1 MRPITFPVLLVVLS
15 GCAGLAVPPGLTI
28 ASYAVDGAS
37 YLGSGKSMTDHMLSD
52 WTGRDC
58 ATWRIIKSRPICHD
72 FTPEEIA
79 TRKRNKEEIRHDIGH
94 AYIATNLDGL
104 DLNNGTLAVAGSKP
118 RAASRAQPRSRRP
131 AIARHEAP
139 KSTASRKPV
148 VLQPAL
154 ATVARK
160 DLPAKSPRARKMQPT
175 VAGDRYLV
183 FGSFRRRGEAVRFA
197 GRHAVMKPS
206 VLPVKVRGKRYY
218 RVVVR
223 PGGRQALT
231 AARHALRRKGV
242 RGAYT
247 MRICRPGTDASHCMR
262 AARPSVGGG

>member
-1 MRPITFPVLLVVLS
+1 MRPITLPVLLVVLS
-15 GCAGLAVPPGLTI
+15 GCGGLAIPPGLTI

-79 TRKRNKEEIRHDIGH
+79 RRKKNKEEIRHDIGH
-94 AYIATNLDGL
+94 AYIATNLDGI

-118 RAASRAQPRSRRP
+118 GVAARTQPAGRK
-131 AIARHEAP
+131 AIIDGHEAP
-139 KSTASRKPV
+139 KPKAVRKPV
-148 VLQPAL
+148 ILQPAL

-160 DLPAKSPRARKMQPT
+160 ELPAEPRRARKTQPT
-175 VAGDRYLV
+175 MAGDRYLV
-183 FGSFRRRGEAVRFA
+183 FGSFRRREEAVRFA
-197 GRHAVMKPS
+197 GRHAVMKPA
-206 VLPVKVRGKRYY
+206 VMAVKVRGKRYY

-231 AARHALRRKGV
+231 AARHTLRRKGV
-242 RGAYT
+242 KGAYT
-247 MRICRPGTDASHCMR
+247 MRICRAGANASHCMR
-262 AARPSVGGG
+262 PAHPSMGGG

>member
-94 AYIATNLDGL
+94 AYIATNLDSL
-104 DLNNGTLAVAGSKP
+104 DLNNGTLAVAGSKSARHRGRSQEP
-118 RAASRAQPRSRRP
+118 ASRQSPGMRRQSRRP
-131 AIARHEAP
+131 SGNLLSCNPLLRRWRVKICRCNHRAHVKRGRQWRETAIWSSAVFAAAVRRCA
-139 KSTASRKPV
+139 
-148 VLQPAL
+148 
-154 ATVARK
+154 
-160 DLPAKSPRARKMQPT
+160 LPAGMRSCSP
-175 VAGDRYLV
+175 
-183 FGSFRRRGEAVRFA
+183 
-197 GRHAVMKPS
+197 
-206 VLPVKVRGKRYY
+206 RYY
-218 RVVVR
+218 RLGSVAN
-223 PGGRQALT
+223 GITGSWCGRAAAKRSPRRATRCAAKVSGEPIPCVFAAPALT
-231 AARHALRRKGV
+231 
-242 RGAYT
+242 
-247 MRICRPGTDASHCMR
+247 RPIA
-262 AARPSVGGG
+262 